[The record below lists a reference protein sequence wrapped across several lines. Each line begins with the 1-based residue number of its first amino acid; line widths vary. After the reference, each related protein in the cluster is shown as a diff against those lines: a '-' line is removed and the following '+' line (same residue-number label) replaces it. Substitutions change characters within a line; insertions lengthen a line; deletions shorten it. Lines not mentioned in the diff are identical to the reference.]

1 MMEKCFITGL
11 ACKGVA
17 CEGIY
22 HEATQQCK
30 IVMMVNRYLGHID
43 GPVKETPTQ
52 KEPLAAAMRPEL
64 TGIEGK
70 IQQILVMHPNLTR
83 ESVERLI
90 DEERAKA
97 AGLLTEEAAA
107 HLVASNLGLDRQIPD
122 ISGIR
127 WMIKGNKDARDTD
140 NFAYAF
146 VFKYDQGAK
155 QSTDELRMDA
165 VEFYNYLRES
175 GQFTSG
181 DFTYKLSR
189 DGQFFQ
195 RTRGD

>member
-1 MMEKCFITGL
+1 M
-11 ACKGVA
+11 
-17 CEGIY
+17 
-22 HEATQQCK
+22 
-30 IVMMVNRYLGHID
+30 
-43 GPVKETPTQ
+43 
-52 KEPLAAAMRPEL
+52 

-70 IQQILVMHPNLTR
+70 IQQILAMRPNLTK

-107 HLVASNLGLDRQIPD
+107 HLVASNLGLDREIPD
-122 ISGIR
+122 ISGIK

-140 NFAYAF
+140 NFAYGF
-146 VFKYDQGAK
+146 VFKYDQDAK

-165 VEFYNYLRES
+165 VELYNDLKQN
-175 GQFTSG
+175 GQLIIE
-181 DFTYKLSR
+181 DFTYKLSK
-189 DGQFFQ
+189 DEQFFQ